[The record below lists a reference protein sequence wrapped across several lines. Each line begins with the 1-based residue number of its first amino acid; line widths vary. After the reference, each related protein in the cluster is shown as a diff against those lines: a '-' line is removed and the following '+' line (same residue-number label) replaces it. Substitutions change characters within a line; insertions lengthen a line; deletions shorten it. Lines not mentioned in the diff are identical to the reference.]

1 MSIFELGKN
10 VTMIDHVQD
19 DETDFKSQSTDHLIK
34 VLVGRNS
41 AEISELVKQRQA
53 T

>member
-19 DETDFKSQSTDHLIK
+19 DETDFKVR
-34 VLVGRNS
+34 VLT
-41 AEISELVKQRQA
+41 I
-53 T
+53 